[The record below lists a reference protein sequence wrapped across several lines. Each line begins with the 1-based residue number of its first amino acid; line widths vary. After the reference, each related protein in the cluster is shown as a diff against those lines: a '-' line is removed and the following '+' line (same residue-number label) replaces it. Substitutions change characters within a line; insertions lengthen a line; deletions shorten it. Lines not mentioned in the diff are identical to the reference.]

1 MWPVL
6 IVALLGLNIA
16 VVAVTVI
23 AATSDPSVAVE
34 PDYYQK
40 ALTWDE
46 ERGERRDPT
55 EDGLEVAV
63 QLQPSPDR
71 LTRGQVVVA
80 VTNQSERVEHAQID
94 AEVFHYARSGERQS
108 LKLDELQPGVYVAA
122 ADLRRNGNWEVRLR
136 MMVNGQTY
144 LFTRPTEMYGATP

>member
-6 IVALLGLNIA
+6 IVGLLGLNIA
-16 VVAVTVI
+16 IVGITVI

-40 ALTWDE
+40 ALAWDE
-46 ERGERRDPT
+46 ERGERRDPAD
-55 EDGLEVAV
+55 DGYDVAV

-71 LTRGQVVVA
+71 LTDGQLVVA
-80 VTNQSERVEHAQID
+80 VTQQNERVEHARID
-94 AEVFHYARSGERQS
+94 AEVFHYARSGERQTLS
-108 LKLDELQPGVYVAA
+108 LDEQQPGVYAAA

-136 MMVNGQTY
+136 MMIDGQTY